1 MISFLGREDRV
12 TKSGGPVTTL
22 NLFVVKASYEIICF
36 PAKSHWGVSSVL
48 HRTHFAGED
57 GGMEEPHSHPMGSV
71 LPHTLWLL
79 ELMQVCFPTSV
90 SNHSTKV
97 GRSFL
102 RFFIYCDFIK
112 NSAGVVSPMCLTV
125 ILGMGDNEIS
135 ASSLSQAPLPTR

>member
-48 HRTHFAGED
+48 HRTHILQEKMR
-57 GGMEEPHSHPMGSV
+57 GMEEPHSRPTGSV
-71 LPHTLWLL
+71 LPHTLRLL
-79 ELMQVCFPTSV
+79 ELMLSSV

-112 NSAGVVSPMCLTV
+112 NSAGVVSPMCLTI
-125 ILGMGDNEIS
+125 ILGMGNNEIA
-135 ASSLSQAPLPTR
+135 ASSLNQAPLPTR